1 MEKNNRIL
9 IITSFL
15 FFAVLYLLTLFQL
28 PLFSPDE
35 TRYAQVAREMIQSGD
50 WVVPQLNG
58 LDYFEKPVLGYW
70 AFLFSMKIFGET
82 SFAMRLPSALATG
95 LTALILFGLLKKE
108 TDLRAAILA
117 PFVFISFLLVTMI
130 GKIALLDSML
140 TLFQTGAL
148 AGFYLASRNTVP
160 KQRNLFLIIAGL
172 AAGLAFLTKGFVA
185 LALIGLV
192 VVPYLAL
199 QRRWADFIK
208 LGWIPVVVAVAV
220 ALPWSIL
227 IHLRAPDYWHYFFW
241 IEHIKRF
248 TDPGNAQHPE
258 PFYFYVP
265 FLILGTLPWTAFWPT
280 ALARLKS
287 LKKEKTLLLFLG
299 CWIIAPFL
307 FFSTSTGKMPTY
319 ILPLFPALAA
329 LLAVGLNEDM
339 TRGFSRSMS
348 RGIGLTTGFFVVTGL
363 IIIFQ
368 GHLAKTIDPDRQAL
382 FIIAFL
388 AWPML
393 LGLSFKLKKINK
405 IIAIGL
411 SPLFFLAML
420 PFLIPNKTLDQKAPR
435 QFLKSQQEKLS
446 DESILISNGD
456 YFRALC
462 WYLNRKDVNIYSHA
476 GEITYGIQTPAD
488 KHRFIP
494 ELSLAGF
501 LEKNQNREVALFFRT
516 RDFTKITELEHIG
529 SPDRIEQNSAYTFA
543 IYSAH
548 TGKTISETL
557 TN

>member
-1 MEKNNRIL
+1 MVKNNKIL
-9 IITSFL
+9 IVTSLL

-50 WVVPQLNG
+50 WVVPHLNG

-82 SFAMRLPSALATG
+82 SFAIRLPSAVATG

-108 TDLRAAILA
+108 TDLRAALLA
-117 PFVFISFLLVTMI
+117 PFVFISFLLVTII

-148 AGFYLASRNTVP
+148 AGFYLASRNAVP
-160 KQRNLFLIIAGL
+160 KKRNLFLILAGV

-192 VVPYLAL
+192 VVPYLTV
-199 QRRWADFIK
+199 QRRWADFIS
-208 LGWIPVVVAVAV
+208 LGWIPVAVAAAV

-265 FLILGTLPWTAFWPT
+265 FLILGTLPWTAFWPA
-280 ALARLKS
+280 ALTRLKS
-287 LKKEKTLLLFLG
+287 LNQEKTLLLFLG

-329 LLAVGLNEDM
+329 LLALGLNKDI
-339 TRGFSRSMS
+339 TCGFSKSMS
-348 RGIGLTTGFFVVTGL
+348 WGIGITTCFLLVAGLTM
-363 IIIFQ
+363 IFQ
-368 GHLAKTIDPDRQAL
+368 KHLLKTIDSDRQTL

-388 AWPML
+388 AWPIL
-393 LGLSFKLKKINK
+393 FTVSFKLGKLNK
-405 IIAIGL
+405 IMAIGL
-411 SPLFFLAML
+411 SHLFFLSML
-420 PFLIPNKTLDQKAPR
+420 PFLIPNKTLDQKAPE
-435 QFLKSQQEKLS
+435 QFLLSQQEKLS
-446 DESILISNGD
+446 DKSILISDGD

-476 GEITYGIQTPAD
+476 GEITYGIQTQAG

-494 ELSLAGF
+494 EHNLTDF
-501 LEKNQNREVALFFRT
+501 LEKNQNRQVALFFRT
-516 RDFTKITELEHIG
+516 TDFTKITELEHLKQ
-529 SPDRIEQNSAYTFA
+529 PDRIEQNTAYTFA
-543 IYSAH
+543 VYYKSP
-548 TGKTISETL
+548 
-557 TN
+557 